1 MYISAQTK
9 QAYTEID
16 SFIELLTEED
26 RNKIPKKLRQF
37 FKEENINY
45 LNHET
50 NLSEEETKEILGEI
64 GMLTESDFKKLIFEV
79 LSPINYNLMVTPKEV
94 DYVIEKIG
102 LLIGNGIN
110 KSLHKSFDST
120 K

>member
-1 MYISAQTK
+1 MLSKALIPYPGDAI
-9 QAYTEID
+9 
-16 SFIELLTEED
+16 
-26 RNKIPKKLRQF
+26 IPKTLNKKVILEQNDRTKLLGLVG
-37 FKEENINY
+37 K
-45 LNHET
+45 
-50 NLSEEETKEILGEI
+50 LSNSEVKQ
-64 GMLTESDFKKLIFEV
+64 LIHEV
-79 LSPINYNLMVTPKEV
+79 LTPIGYNLMVTPKEV